1 MELVLK
7 AAWVMKVKSTRM
19 LSQLGFHIK
28 LQSAA
33 DIIFR
38 LEPCFIVAHTS
49 ELVFLAFAKV
59 GRGQG
64 D

>member
-1 MELVLK
+1 VIVESEYGSFLSLTKYGDLVIERYGMELVLK

-33 DIIFR
+33 DIIF
-38 LEPCFIVAHTS
+38 
-49 ELVFLAFAKV
+49 
-59 GRGQG
+59 
-64 D
+64 